1 MEICKEDAVHL
12 GQFANNPTRGQ
23 STRGLIN
30 SRSRTSHLV
39 DSEIF

>member
-1 MEICKEDAVHL
+1 MEDAVHL
-12 GQFANNPTRGQ
+12 HGQFANNPTRGQ

-30 SRSRTSHLV
+30 SRTSHLV